1 MVLSA
6 QEGGSVTYYR
16 VSGYVQGAGGY
27 PWVWE
32 VVPPDAGIRA
42 GDDEEKEGGQNA

>member
-1 MVLSA
+1 MTDDLPDVSWW
-6 QEGGSVTYYR
+6 R

-42 GDDEEKEGGQNA
+42 GEDEYMATEKNG